1 MYKRSD
7 VTRRNR
13 SSPPMRSRGQ
23 VQRDRRQARGALGLL
38 LGAVAVGIAIAL
50 SAYPGGRLTCGRYVL
65 NAYLYVIVSLLLASL
80 VATQLGVLDRD
91 ESDDR
96 DRPPSRDAL
105 RAAYRSTGG
114 VLLLFVLT
122 LLALG
127 ATLWVDPRQTLAK
140 HAAWLLFVALFGAML
155 HPIYAYTRARRV
167 FMRTALTTI
176 GVVLGLTA
184 LAFWRP
190 EWISLSWGSALL
202 VMLIAGIVLRVV
214 MLLLRPSSPPPPR
227 VTRSSADRNNS
238 QASQDSEWSRWLAW
252 DTLLSWGFVVLFS
265 FLLLYDTKRLQVRA
279 GQCGKPALP
288 VPDYVND
295 SVGIFLDV
303 ANLFANLGRV
313 Q

>member
-1 MYKRSD
+1 MQ
-7 VTRRNR
+7 T
-13 SSPPMRSRGQ
+13 PMRSPGQ
-23 VQRDRRQARGALGLL
+23 VQRDRQQARGALGLL

-80 VATQLGVLDRD
+80 VATQLGVLDHD
-91 ESDDR
+91 ESDGR
-96 DRPPSRDAL
+96 EPPPSRDAL

-214 MLLLRPSSPPPPR
+214 MLLLRPSTAAAKSTDNEHSRKGGALEGASPAR
-227 VTRSSADRNNS
+227 EWWSSERS
-238 QASQDSEWSRWLAW
+238 SEWSRWLAW
-252 DTLLSWGFVVLFS
+252 DTLLSWGFVVLFG